1 MNTNINQ
8 HNKKLL
14 LPDKAQRRSKL
25 LNNKRRL
32 LLFLNMLRR
41 LTTLKIKSNTK
52 SKMIKRKL
60 KVLKNNQ
67 RVINSKVEMSKID
80 QEPKVASKEEAEVVI
95 AEEASTEEEESTE
108 VEVNTVEEENIEA
121 EVSTEAEEST
131 EVEVATTNK
140 EMMLMMMV
148 SK

>member
-25 LNNKRRL
+25 QNNKKKP

-67 RVINSKVEMSKID
+67 RVINSKAVMSKID

-131 EVEVATTNK
+131 EVEVATINK